1 MSVEITGPAT
11 VPPGGTEQFTAIARY
26 SDGTAPEVTTE
37 AIWQSADVSVLSVS
51 PTGVV
56 TGHSRGEASLTV
68 VFRGR
73 SSVKSG
79 VMVLPPNTY
88 RVSGVVR
95 DAGLP
100 VPDARVEVASG
111 PDQGLSASVTATG
124 TYRLYGVAG
133 DVELRATRAGY
144 RDDTKRLRITNH
156 QVVDFELGLFGPREV
171 VAGSYTLTISAA
183 EECREGLPEA
193 ARVRTYTAVVTQD
206 GALLNGTL
214 EGATFFVESY
224 GTLNRFTGTVQPNQ
238 VTFRL
243 GPRFRDS
250 YLPDVV
256 ERLTTPTSTYL
267 AIVGDVVTTESG
279 GRRSGAL
286 NGVIETFDA
295 SFRQLVSCRS
305 GNHQFELSR

>member
-1 MSVEITGPAT
+1 MVRKADKEGHMQKTTLPVGVTTALVMAWVLIACNDGPTRPSVVIPRPASPPGGVTLVSVEITGPAT

-56 TGHSRGEASLTV
+56 TGHSRGEASLSV

-111 PDQGLSASVTATG
+111 PDQGLSRPASPLRLPALRCCWRCRVTRDQGGVTG
-124 TYRLYGVAG
+124 T
-133 DVELRATRAGY
+133 T
-144 RDDTKRLRITNH
+144 
-156 QVVDFELGLFGPREV
+156 
-171 VAGSYTLTISAA
+171 
-183 EECREGLPEA
+183 
-193 ARVRTYTAVVTQD
+193 
-206 GALLNGTL
+206 
-214 EGATFFVESY
+214 
-224 GTLNRFTGTVQPNQ
+224 
-238 VTFRL
+238 
-243 GPRFRDS
+243 
-250 YLPDVV
+250 
-256 ERLTTPTSTYL
+256 
-267 AIVGDVVTTESG
+267 
-279 GRRSGAL
+279 RSGC
-286 NGVIETFDA
+286 G
-295 SFRQLVSCRS
+295 
-305 GNHQFELSR
+305 